1 MPYVLWS
8 ALDPRTENSSVM
20 PGQRLRPPTPKND
33 STAYDSSV
41 PTGVDA
47 LNIARCRL
55 QSAIGRSVATRDVVS
70 ASAVGAVNDSQP
82 PPYVPCAES
91 DVAQHTFVDSERQE
105 AEARVAALEDKLMAE
120 AEALNEAALAEME
133 AEAA

>member
-1 MPYVLWS
+1 MRGLAAGLLRHTRTNRPVIKPHQSLAMPSVLWS

-47 LNIARCRL
+47 LNMAKCRL
-55 QSAIGRSVATRDVVS
+55 QSATGRSVATRDVVS
-70 ASAVGAVNDSQP
+70 ASAVGAANDNDSQP
-82 PPYVPCAES
+82 PPYAPCAES
-91 DVAQHTFVDSERQE
+91 DVAQHTFVDRERQE
-105 AEARVAALEDKLMAE
+105 DNYR
-120 AEALNEAALAEME
+120 
-133 AEAA
+133 